1 MNSAPT
7 TLLLF
12 AATAITELVRCYVP
26 SLWLRKSGSMWLL
39 LPTAQSLAICMAVEP
54 ASES

>member
-26 SLWLRKSGSMWLL
+26 SLWLRKSGSMS
-39 LPTAQSLAICMAVEP
+39 ADRAEP
-54 ASES
+54 CHLYGC